1 MHRTEGKLIQ
11 GRGMRERREAVGNS
25 TGDTGTQEKSERVGE
40 AVIDKNRDL
49 RCKGVVDINWR

>member
-1 MHRTEGKLIQ
+1 MHRTEGRLIQ

-49 RCKGVVDINWR
+49 RCKGVVDI